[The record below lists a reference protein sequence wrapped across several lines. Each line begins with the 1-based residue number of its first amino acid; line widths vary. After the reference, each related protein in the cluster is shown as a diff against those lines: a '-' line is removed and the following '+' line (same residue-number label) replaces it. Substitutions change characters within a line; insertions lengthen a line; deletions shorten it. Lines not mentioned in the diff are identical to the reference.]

1 MNGLDGDQEMSRF
14 LPLAIRFHN
23 GGSMVVCSVAD
34 AKKALNGT
42 WKDKQAPDYLA
53 AARLVDDAM
62 AGICRPAV
70 AFAAFKKAAA
80 EQGLL
85 RVSDPSAAL
94 TMLDALWSRDGKAP
108 PE

>member
-1 MNGLDGDQEMSRF
+1 MSRF
-14 LPLAIRFHN
+14 LPLPIRFVN

-34 AKKALNGT
+34 AKKALGGT
-42 WKDKQAPDYLA
+42 WKDKEAPDYLA

-80 EQGLL
+80 QQGLL
-85 RVSDPSAAL
+85 KQAGPSAAL
-94 TMLDALWSRDGKAP
+94 SMLDALWSRNGKGP
-108 PE
+108 PG